1 MSSPRTRN
9 AKTSSKNIY
18 SFVELGDSQSFVVQN
33 AQGRIVYIIEPI
45 FVHVSYKLAILGF
58 TFPVFCS
65 IIHNQME
72 GLEMNTDEKGLRGN
86 GIEMQNT
93 IIVQFVSSM
102 TCDRLRTLSSEYNL
116 PMSALVD
123 LAVQRLLKD
132 VDFMRNLR
140 AGTVK
145 LE

>member
-1 MSSPRTRN
+1 
-9 AKTSSKNIY
+9 
-18 SFVELGDSQSFVVQN
+18 
-33 AQGRIVYIIEPI
+33 
-45 FVHVSYKLAILGF
+45 
-58 TFPVFCS
+58 
-65 IIHNQME
+65 
-72 GLEMNTDEKGLRGN
+72 MNTEEKGFREN
-86 GIEMQNT
+86 GMEMQNT